1 MQLYERFKPDIV
13 YMMDQNYTP
22 RGEFFE
28 FFINKNVKI
37 ITSNTAH
44 IANHFILKKYSQSNK
59 HEHPRGISNKNWS
72 SVKTEDWNDIKWTE
86 LKNELEKC
94 YSSGSWI
101 PSGATASF
109 SMTGSDF
116 DLYSEFN
123 LDPKKQ
129 TAIIFSHILWDATF
143 FWGVDI
149 FKNYEEWLVETIK
162 SAVLNENVNW
172 LIKIHP
178 SNLVKAHKNIIQ
190 NKKFAELQAIKNSIG
205 ELPNHIKVIFPD
217 TQISTYN
224 LLSKVDY
231 CVTVRGTPGLE
242 CAAFG
247 VPVITAGTGRYDG
260 RGFTLDSSN
269 ISEYKEKIKS
279 ITKLEK
285 MTDKQISDARIFLY
299 MTLFDKKFKLS
310 FIDHKYI
317 TSDNTV
323 IEKTKINL
331 NKKKKLSEFE
341 EIISISKWLLDDEE
355 DFIIKKYL

>member
-1 MQLYERFKPDIV
+1 
-13 YMMDQNYTP
+13 
-22 RGEFFE
+22 
-28 FFINKNVKI
+28 
-37 ITSNTAH
+37 
-44 IANHFILKKYSQSNK
+44 
-59 HEHPRGISNKNWS
+59 
-72 SVKTEDWNDIKWTE
+72 
-86 LKNELEKC
+86 
-94 YSSGSWI
+94 
-101 PSGATASF
+101 
-109 SMTGSDF
+109 MTGSDF

-178 SNLVKAHKNIIQ
+178 SNLVKADKNIIQ

-299 MTLFDKKFKLS
+299 MTLFDIKFKLS
-310 FIDHKYI
+310 FINHKYI

-331 NKKKKLSEFE
+331 KKKKKLSEFE